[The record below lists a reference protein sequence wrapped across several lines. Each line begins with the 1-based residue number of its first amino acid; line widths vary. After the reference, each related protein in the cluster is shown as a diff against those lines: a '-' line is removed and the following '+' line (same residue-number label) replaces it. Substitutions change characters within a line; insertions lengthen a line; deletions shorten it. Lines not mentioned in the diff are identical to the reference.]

1 MRAKV
6 SRFINGLT
14 LAGLGGVLLA
24 FYFSGR
30 IDQYLHPQ
38 FRVLALVGGAAFCIG
53 SVVYMLAKSSAQC
66 CVDGECVHQNSDSP
80 VRSVAAFGVLLVP
93 LVTGAALSK
102 DGYDQQLVLNR
113 GFVQDVTKLPV
124 PSARQPASQ
133 NPPIPPAAL
142 GADIDAT
149 ASAEP
154 PLPQESP
161 TPAPSPPTQSVKGPA
176 ADPNAPSTD
185 PNAPSTDPNA
195 PSTEGSDQYLPK
207 AADGNIALE
216 VTDLLYGEAEESL
229 RKMFTGKTVEVIG
242 QYLPGKNG
250 AEFKLVRMFI
260 VCCAADARPLAVPV
274 NTDQPYK
281 GTDMAWVRVV
291 GKPVYAL
298 QEGGRAKVTLKA
310 DSIVPI
316 DPPAD
321 AMLY

>member
-1 MRAKV
+1 M
-6 SRFINGLT
+6 NGLT

-38 FRVLALVGGAAFCIG
+38 FRPLVLVGGAIFCLG
-53 SVVYMLAKSSAQC
+53 GVVYTLAKSSAQC
-66 CVDGECVHQNSDSP
+66 CIDGQCVHQNIDSP
-80 VRSVAAFGVLLVP
+80 VRSVAAFGILLVP

-102 DGYDQQLVLNR
+102 DRYDQQLVLNR

-124 PSARQPASQ
+124 RGGRPTAGQ
-133 NPPIPPAAL
+133 NPIPSAAL
-142 GADIDAT
+142 GADVDAA

-154 PLPQESP
+154 PLPQDSP
-161 TPAPSPPTQSVKGPA
+161 AAQSNPPLQTQATKGQA
-176 ADPNAPSTD
+176 ADPSAPSAD
-185 PNAPSTDPNA
+185 A
-195 PSTEGSDQYLPK
+195 SDQYLPTS
-207 AADGNIALE
+207 ADGKIALE

-242 QYLPGKNG
+242 QYLSGKKG
-250 AEFKLVRMFI
+250 TEFKLVRMFI

-274 NTDQPYK
+274 SSEQQYQ
-281 GTDMAWVRVV
+281 GSDMGWVKVV
-291 GKPVYAL
+291 GKPVYVL
-298 QEGGRAKVTLKA
+298 EDGGRAKVTLKA
-310 DSIVPI
+310 DSIAPI

>member
-6 SRFINGLT
+6 ARLINGLT
-14 LAGLGGVLLA
+14 LTGLGGVLLA

-38 FRVLALVGGAAFCIG
+38 FRPLAFIGGVLFCIG
-53 SVVYMLAKSSAQC
+53 GVVYVLAKGSAQC
-66 CVDGECVHQNSDSP
+66 CVDGQCVHQNIDSP

-113 GFVQDVTKLPV
+113 GFVQDVTKLPT
-124 PSARQPASQ
+124 PAARPPVAR
-133 NPPIPPAAL
+133 NPIPPAAL
-142 GADIDAT
+142 GADIDET

-154 PLPQESP
+154 PLPQDSP
-161 TPAPSPPTQSVKGPA
+161 TGAPAPSGQTQTTKGPA
-176 ADPNAPSTD
+176 ADPNVPG
-185 PNAPSTDPNA
+185 
-195 PSTEGSDQYLPK
+195 TESSDQYLPV
-207 AADGNIALE
+207 AADGNITLE

-242 QYLPGKNG
+242 QYLPGKSG
-250 AEFKLVRMFI
+250 AEFKLVRMFT

-274 NTDQPYK
+274 NSDEPYK
-281 GTDMAWVRVV
+281 GPEMAWVKVV

-298 QEGGRAKVTLKA
+298 EAGGRAKVTLKA
-310 DSIVPI
+310 DSIVPV

>member
-1 MRAKV
+1 M
-6 SRFINGLT
+6 NGLT

-38 FRVLALVGGAAFCIG
+38 FRFLVLVGGAIFCIAG
-53 SVVYMLAKSSAQC
+53 VVYTLAKGSAQC
-66 CVDGECVHQNSDSP
+66 CIDGQCVHQNNDSP

-93 LVTGAALSK
+93 LLTGAALSK

-124 PSARQPASQ
+124 HVGRPVSGQ
-133 NPPIPPAAL
+133 NPIPPAAL
-142 GADIDAT
+142 GADIDAAT
-149 ASAEP
+149 SAEP
-154 PLPQESP
+154 PLPQDSP
-161 TPAPSPPTQSVKGPA
+161 SASPNPPLQTQAANGGA
-176 ADPNAPSTD
+176 ADPSV
-185 PNAPSTDPNA
+185 PNAEA
-195 PSTEGSDQYLPK
+195 SDQYLPT

-242 QYLPGKNG
+242 QYLPGKTG
-250 AEFKLVRMFI
+250 TEFKLVRMFI

-274 NTDQPYK
+274 NSGQLYK
-281 GTDMAWVRVV
+281 GSDMGWVKVV
-291 GKPVYAL
+291 GKPVYVL
-298 QEGGRAKVTLKA
+298 EEGGRAKVTLKA